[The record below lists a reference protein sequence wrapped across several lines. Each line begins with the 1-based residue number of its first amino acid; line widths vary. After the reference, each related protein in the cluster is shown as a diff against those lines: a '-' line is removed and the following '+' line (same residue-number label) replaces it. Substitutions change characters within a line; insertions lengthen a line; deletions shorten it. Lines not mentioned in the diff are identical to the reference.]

1 MKIDANDRTVDSIFE
16 NGQHCIPWYQ
26 RPYAWG
32 DQNIDDYW
40 KDVILSADQHFLGSI
55 VIIALDNKQHEVV
68 DGQQRLTTIFLTLNA
83 LAKKYK
89 ELNFM
94 KEFNGLSNYISYVDL
109 QGEPQYRL
117 YNEQT
122 QKSLVS
128 YIYDPVSDSMRSSI
142 AEPGL
147 EVAAFR
153 KILKYI
159 DNALQESGSED
170 DDKRAILNKIR
181 DKVLSST
188 FVYVTVEDRY
198 NAFNIFETLNDRGL
212 SLTSTDLVKN
222 LLFSHIPKS
231 QEKSELS
238 VWESIWESLAEA
250 DKAGAAPI
258 KGPEFLYY
266 FWNSQGK
273 DKDPD
278 IDVITEKR
286 IRRSVDSYIK
296 ACTDYGAASQDLIGD
311 MARYAKIV
319 ECLSIVA
326 ASKGA
331 SYPWKTLIQT
341 HYPKQEYREDKF
353 ENPSAYIW
361 GILTMQAKQPLPLL
375 LAAVER
381 YLKRDISN
389 KMFSDLLKSMRDLQV
404 RWSIAQV
411 SSTSKN
417 RALYRKYSCLLS
429 SASNRGES
437 HKVIQDF
444 IVDAHK
450 ASPPDGAFKTG
461 LRKLRYADDLVKD
474 KDKIVYLL
482 TTIYKANQAGYDFSE
497 AASVEHI
504 EPQHGHSSKSNKN
517 VWVYKLGNLAFLPS
531 NVNSSL
537 NHQDFESKSST
548 IAKYTFD
555 GDSVLLQA
563 LRNKV
568 WTNEDSNL
576 RTEDL
581 ISKATDIW
589 KRNL

>member
-1 MKIDANDRTVDSIFE
+1 MKIDANDRSVDSILE
-16 NGQHCIPWYQ
+16 DGQHCIPWYQ
-26 RPYAWG
+26 RPYAWV

-40 KDVILSADQHFLGSI
+40 KDVVLTDDHHFLGSI
-55 VIIALDNKQHEVV
+55 VIIALDKKQHEVV

-94 KEFNGLSNYISYVDL
+94 KEFSGLSNYISYVDL
-109 QGEPQYRL
+109 AGDDQYRL

-128 YIYDPVSDSMRSSI
+128 YIYNPVSDTMKSSI
-142 AEPGL
+142 TEPGL
-147 EVAAFR
+147 EIAAFR
-153 KILKYI
+153 RISRYI
-159 DNALQESGSED
+159 DSALQEAGDED
-170 DDKRAILNKIR
+170 DDKKEALNKIR

-238 VWESIWESLAEA
+238 VWESIWDSLAEA
-250 DKAGAAPI
+250 DKSGATPI
-258 KGPEFLYY
+258 KASEFLYY

-278 IDVITEKR
+278 VDVITEKR

-296 ACTDYGAASQDLIGD
+296 TCPNHGAASRDLIGD

-319 ECLSIVA
+319 QCLSMVA

-331 SYPWKTLIQT
+331 TYPWSSLIQT
-341 HYPKQEYREDKF
+341 HYPKQEFREDKF
-353 ENPSAYIW
+353 EDPSAYIW

-375 LAAVER
+375 LSAVER
-381 YLKRDISN
+381 YLNKDISN
-389 KMFSDLLKSMRDLQV
+389 KMFSDLLKNMRDLQV

-417 RALYRKYSCLLS
+417 RALFRKYSCLLS
-429 SASNRGES
+429 SASSKGDA

-450 ASPPDGAFKTG
+450 ASPADGAFKAG
-461 LRKLRYADDLVKD
+461 LKKLRYADDLVKD

-482 TTIYKANQAGYDFSE
+482 TTIYKENQAGYDFSE

-531 NVNSSL
+531 SVNSRL
-537 NHQDFESKSST
+537 NHQEFVTKAPT
-548 IAKYTFD
+548 IAKYVFD
-555 GDSVLLQA
+555 GDSVLQA
-563 LRNKV
+563 ALSNKV
-568 WTNEDSNL
+568 WTNEDSNR

-589 KRNL
+589 KRNI